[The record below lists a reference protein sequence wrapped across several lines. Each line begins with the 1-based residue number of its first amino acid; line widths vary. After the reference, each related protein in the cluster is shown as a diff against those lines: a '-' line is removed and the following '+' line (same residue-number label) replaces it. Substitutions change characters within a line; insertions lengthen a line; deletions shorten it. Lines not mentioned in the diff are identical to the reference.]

1 MDGITLPQVT
11 LFVTT
16 LGLAIISPGPA
27 IIAASQS
34 AASRGRTLTMPYA
47 LGLAFGASLWCL
59 FALFGL
65 TVLFQLVPS
74 LFVALKVAGG
84 AYLIWVAYKMW
95 RHAADPLGISDD
107 SSSGPGFW
115 RGVALNLSNPKP
127 ALFYSSIIMSIFPTL
142 HGAAPVIIYGIALSV
157 ELLFYVS
164 VTSLM
169 AMTVVRQRY
178 FSAKTL
184 IDRVAGALIGALGV
198 SLIVRH

>member
-1 MDGITLPQVT
+1 MDGITLPQVS

-16 LGLAIISPGPA
+16 LGLAILSPGPA

-34 AASRGRTLTMPYA
+34 AASRGRALTMPYA

-74 LFVALKVAGG
+74 LFVALKVLGG
-84 AYLIWVAYKMW
+84 AYLIWIAVKMW
-95 RHAADPLGISDD
+95 QHAADPLGISDD
-107 SSSGPGFW
+107 TSSGPGFV

-127 ALFYSSIIMSIFPTL
+127 ALFYSSIIMSIFPLL
-142 HGAAPVIIYGIALSV
+142 HGAAPVVIYAIALLV
-157 ELLFYVS
+157 ELTFYVA
-164 VTSLM
+164 VTTLM
-169 AMTVVRQRY
+169 AMGPVRQRY
-178 FSAKTL
+178 FMAKKL